1 MPRNRLQPGQH
12 TIDSAKIKPDP
23 RGGYRMAWS
32 IRLPDGLTL
41 KRDTR
46 GRMSKG
52 ELRAKARR
60 QAEELMATYGRKV
73 SWTAADLFGKYV
85 ADVAANS
92 MEDSPRLRENTRAR
106 YALCLKIAIEELGE
120 YPIADA
126 LRPDTFG
133 KALRSIAEKHG
144 TSTARQVRKVVNRWV
159 IQPLI
164 MANTIH
170 SNPIAGLSFELPEN
184 NACKKPKGGCGLTE
198 SEWSTAL
205 DWLLADD
212 WGKILDESTQIR
224 GRYSRGQLAN
234 ARRSIVELTALQAAT
249 GLRVGEARALTWDKV
264 NDDFTVVEV
273 TNETSKTHRGRM
285 VPVLDK
291 RVSKMLMQRKVDL
304 GGTGRVFPSPATD
317 DPEREWDKSN
327 CAKAVR
333 SLYAEIADACGIERL
348 QTVRSHVWRTT
359 LHTIAR
365 NKGIPIEMRA
375 ALFGHDPDTARRYY
389 TDTNDVSGIA
399 EAFREA

>member
-73 SWTAADLFGKYV
+73 PWTAADLFGKYV

-133 KALRSIAEKHG
+133 KALRSIAENTGPRPPVKF
-144 TSTARQVRKVVNRWV
+144 AR
-159 IQPLI
+159 L
-164 MANTIH
+164 
-170 SNPIAGLSFELPEN
+170 
-184 NACKKPKGGCGLTE
+184 
-198 SEWSTAL
+198 
-205 DWLLADD
+205 
-212 WGKILDESTQIR
+212 
-224 GRYSRGQLAN
+224 
-234 ARRSIVELTALQAAT
+234 
-249 GLRVGEARALTWDKV
+249 
-264 NDDFTVVEV
+264 
-273 TNETSKTHRGRM
+273 
-285 VPVLDK
+285 
-291 RVSKMLMQRKVDL
+291 
-304 GGTGRVFPSPATD
+304 
-317 DPEREWDKSN
+317 
-327 CAKAVR
+327 
-333 SLYAEIADACGIERL
+333 
-348 QTVRSHVWRTT
+348 
-359 LHTIAR
+359 
-365 NKGIPIEMRA
+365 
-375 ALFGHDPDTARRYY
+375 
-389 TDTNDVSGIA
+389 
-399 EAFREA
+399 

>member
-164 MANTIH
+164 MANTID
-170 SNPIAGLSFELPEN
+170 SNPIAGLSFELPEKQSGQE
-184 NACKKPKGGCGLTE
+184 AKGRL
-198 SEWSTAL
+198 WPNRIRMVHRAR
-205 DWLLADD
+205 LA
-212 WGKILDESTQIR
+212 
-224 GRYSRGQLAN
+224 
-234 ARRSIVELTALQAAT
+234 ARR
-249 GLRVGEARALTWDKV
+249 
-264 NDDFTVVEV
+264 
-273 TNETSKTHRGRM
+273 
-285 VPVLDK
+285 
-291 RVSKMLMQRKVDL
+291 
-304 GGTGRVFPSPATD
+304 
-317 DPEREWDKSN
+317 
-327 CAKAVR
+327 
-333 SLYAEIADACGIERL
+333 
-348 QTVRSHVWRTT
+348 
-359 LHTIAR
+359 
-365 NKGIPIEMRA
+365 
-375 ALFGHDPDTARRYY
+375 
-389 TDTNDVSGIA
+389 
-399 EAFREA
+399 